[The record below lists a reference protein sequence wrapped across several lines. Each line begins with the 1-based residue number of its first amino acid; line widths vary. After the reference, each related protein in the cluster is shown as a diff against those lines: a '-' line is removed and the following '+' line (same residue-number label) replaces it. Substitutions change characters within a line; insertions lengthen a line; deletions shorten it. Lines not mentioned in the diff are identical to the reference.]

1 MFQKLSKM
9 LGLYKFA
16 ANATLKDGT
25 EILIDGDLD
34 VGVKIFVVTQDGDQP
49 LPDGEYELGA
59 PYEGNIIIVE
69 NGQIS
74 DVLEPEAAPNEE
86 TPVDEEMADDDNKEL
101 VDENEK
107 ISLEDEISALSE
119 RITKLEEIV
128 NGLLTS
134 HEDLKKENDTLKS
147 SNENLKKENTD
158 FSAEINTFK
167 EKLEKMNGAE
177 PLKKKKV
184 ELTDE
189 FSNSNS
195 RLQAIK
201 SLRNKK

>member
-34 VGVKIFVVTQDGDQP
+34 IGVKVFVVTQDGDQP

-59 PYEGNIIIVE
+59 PYEGNIIIIE

-74 DVLEPEAAPNEE
+74 DVLEPEAPAEE
-86 TPVDEEMADDDNKEL
+86 APVDETDDENKEL
-101 VDENEK
+101 AE
-107 ISLEDEISALSE
+107 EDEKTLEYEALDE

-128 NGLLTS
+128 SELLIS
-134 HEDLKKENDTLKS
+134 QEDLKKENDDLKS
-147 SNENLKKENTD
+147 SNETLKKENTE
-158 FSAEINTFK
+158 FSSEINTFK

-184 ELTDE
+184 EITDE
-189 FSNSNS
+189 FLSSS
-195 RLQAIK
+195 TRLQAIK